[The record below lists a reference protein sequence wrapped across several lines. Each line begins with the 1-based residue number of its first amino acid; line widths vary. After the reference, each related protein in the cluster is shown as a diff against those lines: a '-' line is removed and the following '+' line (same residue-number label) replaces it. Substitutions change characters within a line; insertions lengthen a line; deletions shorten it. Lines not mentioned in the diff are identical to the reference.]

1 MTLVSYTLTSR
12 MIMALTSAEKQRRY
26 RERHL
31 GVHGS
36 KERIQLFVSV
46 QDPARS
52 GEGGCI
58 GDIGTHAFQLAHFV
72 VGVRPQSLLA
82 DLSTFVAGRRVD
94 DNAQVLLR
102 YANGARGS
110 LWASQVAPGNENN
123 LSLRVYGS
131 KGGIE
136 WHQEQ
141 PNHLY
146 WSPFGEPTRLL
157 SRAAAGLGA
166 TATRVS
172 RIPAGH
178 PEGYLE

>member
-1 MTLVSYTLTSR
+1 MTLVSYTVTSR

-82 DLSTFVAGRRVD
+82 DLSTFGAGRRVD
-94 DNAQVLLR
+94 DNAQVFLR
-102 YANGARGS
+102 YENGARGA
-110 LWASQVAPGNENN
+110 LWASQVAPGNGNN
-123 LSLRVYGS
+123 LTRRGYVS

-136 WHQEQ
+136 CG
-141 PNHLY
+141 P
-146 WSPFGEPTRLL
+146 
-157 SRAAAGLGA
+157 
-166 TATRVS
+166 
-172 RIPAGH
+172 GH
-178 PEGYLE
+178 PTLPRGSPLVPT